1 MIDDSYPLGFK
12 LALHRKDLRIALDL
26 SRSVGA
32 TLPVAALAATLE
44 DGLIAQG
51 HGDDDNSAL
60 ARAIRQLSGL

>member
-1 MIDDSYPLGFK
+1 MIDNDYPLGFK
-12 LALHRKDLRIALDL
+12 IALHRKDLAIGLELAK
-26 SRSVGA
+26 SVGA
-32 TLPVAALAATLE
+32 ALPVSSLAATFE